1 MNAKG
6 ENNFSSVY
14 PVKPRSILISI
25 IKHGLSSSTLANALT
40 HSWPKGELLIAQEI
54 GVTPAEI

>member
-1 MNAKG
+1 M
-6 ENNFSSVY
+6 Y